1 MSYWAKSIQMCHH
14 QATAPI
20 SCGQRERDFMLDKL
34 SAVSRGC
41 GQLSSYHTFTTQTP
55 PSHLPSPPDKKL
67 GKLSTSTQD
76 QIYLQLRNVSVSIVL
91 RCGVFADRS
100 LKSTVSCAGDVH
112 YWSRPSIKRGSTVL
126 ITIIGHQSPSHQ
138 FRQGQWWRGLLVA
151 PGRSDGLNWC

>member
-1 MSYWAKSIQMCHH
+1 MCHH

-41 GQLSSYHTFTTQTP
+41 GQLSSYHTCTTQTP

-76 QIYLQLRNVSVSIVL
+76 QIYLQLRNVPVSIVL

-100 LKSTVSCAGDVH
+100 VKSTVSCAGDGHGFLVDLAPQLKEDP
-112 YWSRPSIKRGSTVL
+112 PSL
-126 ITIIGHQSPSHQ
+126 LQ
-138 FRQGQWWRGLLVA
+138 LLVINLL
-151 PGRSDGLNWC
+151 RTSSDRVSGGEVSL